1 MDPERF
7 LELARILKGGPGTPE
22 NYRTAISRAYYAAF
36 HVGVTALKA
45 IGIRASDGPGGHGEV
60 VSCLG
65 ACGDSDLQEASMRL
79 KILHGRRRQADYKL
93 SDLNVETRQEADLA
107 CLDSKE
113 IIDQINNLQS
123 KGSRGAAISEMRQ
136 FARDIL
142 KLQVN

>member
-36 HVGVTALKA
+36 HVGVEALRS
-45 IGIRASDGPGGHGEV
+45 IGIRPSDGPGGHGEV
-60 VSCLG
+60 VRCLG
-65 ACGDSDLQEASMRL
+65 ACGASDLQEAGIRL
-79 KILHGRRRQADYKL
+79 KILHSRRRQADYKL

-113 IIDQINNLQS
+113 IIDQVNSLAS
-123 KGSRGAAISEMRQ
+123 KGPNAAAISEMRQ